1 VSERVAQEIGEQLCA
16 PWMVDPYGMS
26 DVELGLY
33 PTIGPD
39 APHLFDH
46 LLQCRLERGICQPKS
61 YASAE
66 TSAREIHD
74 VVHDVRHPVDAL
86 QHQGDHGPGPVVER
100 RLCEH
105 ASAGRHRSQ
114 GVAQV
119 VSEHGDELLP
129 DAGDFLFLTQ
139 VFFGLDQQLSGIQVT
154 GDQLREQSKHR
165 HGLLVVDQSWLG
177 VDRAQGAEERA
188 VLMNDRNGDIALEAV
203 LERRVVV
210 AIRTAGD
217 VVDRD
222 GIVRGPYLMADR
234 GSKTSSPPSSRPK
247 SIESRTLHATHRSS
261 VTRATATNAVAR
273 SGSSQIAG
281 LVLKEKLGEGGI
293 EDILVSLMTPEVRWP

>member
-1 VSERVAQEIGEQLCA
+1 VSERVAQEIGEQLCE

-154 GDQLREQSKHR
+154 GDQLREQSKHS

-234 GSKTSSPPSSRPK
+234 GFEDEFTAFLEAEVDRVEDLARHPSVFG
-247 SIESRTLHATHRSS
+247 H
-261 VTRATATNAVAR
+261 RATATNAVAR